1 MRSIATRDAEALDRL
16 ALVRFGQQRY
26 AAALDLYRKVV
37 EIKPGSAQ
45 THANLGATLYY
56 LGRVDEA
63 IRSLEHAL
71 SLDPALETARTAL
84 EQIRQTLPR
93 PAP

>member
-1 MRSIATRDAEALDRL
+1 M
-16 ALVRFGQQRY
+16 VRFGQQRY
-26 AAALDLYRKVV
+26 ATAFDRYRRLG
-37 EIKPGSAQ
+37 EIVPDGAQ
-45 THANLGATLYY
+45 AHANLGATLYY

-71 SLDPALETARTAL
+71 SLTPALKTARTAL
-84 EQIRQTLPR
+84 EQIRQTLPQ